1 MITVA
6 AMAADVSTSSVTFNK
21 DVLPILQN
29 KCQGCH
35 RPGQVAPMSFLT
47 YRDAR
52 PWAKA
57 IKFAVASRKMPPW
70 FADGSYGHFAND
82 RSLKPD
88 EIDTLVAW
96 ADQGAKEGDMKD
108 APSPRQWP
116 AEGWQLQP
124 DIILDGP
131 EFDVPATGVIDW
143 FWVAIPSNFTKDTW
157 ITSIEFQPLDPG
169 VVHHTGIAFVPHT
182 SDVHYNEPIW
192 ERVQRDANQITIPG
206 QKQLP
211 NNIIRTAIGGREQ
224 DTYLPGHTLSDYR
237 IYNAARLIPANTDV
251 YLNLHYTP
259 NGTPVR
265 THVRV
270 GFTLAKEPPQRKIL
284 MAAVSGPTDREHFR
298 IPANDANWA
307 ALPGEVTFA
316 HDVEIVSMMPHMHVR
331 GREMTYTLTYS
342 DGRIETVLHVPHYD
356 FNWQLEYDTSIR
368 VPQGTKLR
376 VDAHYDNSANNKF
389 NPDPTRDVFF
399 GEQSWEE
406 MMTGYLGVVVSDP
419 NLDPKDLF
427 ERNPPALT
435 QAGR

>member
-1 MITVA
+1 
-6 AMAADVSTSSVTFNK
+6 
-21 DVLPILQN
+21 
-29 KCQGCH
+29 
-35 RPGQVAPMSFLT
+35 
-47 YRDAR
+47 
-52 PWAKA
+52 
-57 IKFAVASRKMPPW
+57 
-70 FADGSYGHFAND
+70 
-82 RSLKPD
+82 
-88 EIDTLVAW
+88 
-96 ADQGAKEGDMKD
+96 
-108 APSPRQWP
+108 
-116 AEGWQLQP
+116 
-124 DIILDGP
+124 
-131 EFDVPATGVIDW
+131 
-143 FWVAIPSNFTKDTW
+143 
-157 ITSIEFQPLDPG
+157 
-169 VVHHTGIAFVPHT
+169 
-182 SDVHYNEPIW
+182 
-192 ERVQRDANQITIPG
+192 
-206 QKQLP
+206 
-211 NNIIRTAIGGREQ
+211 
-224 DTYLPGHTLSDYR
+224 
-237 IYNAARLIPANTDV
+237 
-251 YLNLHYTP
+251 
-259 NGTPVR
+259 
-265 THVRV
+265 
-270 GFTLAKEPPQRKIL
+270 

-307 ALPGEVTFA
+307 ASPGEVTFA